1 MTYFMQFDKSMKAIR
16 PSDNTRL
23 RMPTDAG
30 DIEVHVYEAK
40 HRSGGASLVGVPRT
54 AENLTVLGLPTDT
67 GKQSPWI
74 IPPFP
79 LLKSAF
85 RKGGPFIRDGKVG
98 TIPDGFDPQKVAVG
112 GEEYRPGPPAY
123 IPYKLKDDIP
133 LDIESVDP
141 SDWRIRMWVGGS
153 ATRAATEEERC
164 YQLIPWDY
172 FSIGYLDLWLE
183 QYRCYHLGLDIPTE
197 LSPPDEDID
206 HDAEE
211 TETSTGLKMR
221 KVELDASTG
230 ELEGQHTVYV
240 QVMVDSELDKAIA
253 ATGHEANGY
262 FLEGLARYLQSAD
275 RIDSSLQLDP
285 EGEGI
290 GIYGEPAHVEKAQA
304 TLTKVAES
312 PAEIAKLINKAEKA
326 GIEFDD

>member
-30 DIEVHVYEAK
+30 DVEVHVYEAK
-40 HRSGGASLVGVPRT
+40 HRSGGASMVGVPRT
-54 AENLTVLGLPTDT
+54 AENLAVLGLPADT
-67 GKQSPWI
+67 GKHSPWV

-85 RKGGPFIRDGKVG
+85 RKGGPFIRDGKVKH
-98 TIPDGFDPQKVAVG
+98 IPDGFDPQKVAVG
-112 GEEYRPGPPAY
+112 GEEYRPGPPAH
-123 IPYKLKDDIP
+123 IPYASKDDIP
-133 LDIESVDP
+133 LNVESVDP
-141 SDWRIRMWVGGS
+141 TAWDIEMWVGGS
-153 ATRAATEEERC
+153 GVRPATEEERS

-206 HDAEE
+206 QNVEE
-211 TETSTGLKMR
+211 SETPTGLKMR

-230 ELEGQHTVYV
+230 ELEGQHSVYV
-240 QVMVDSELDKAIA
+240 QVIVDSELDKAIA
-253 ATGHEANGY
+253 STGHEANGY
-262 FLEGLARYLQSAD
+262 FLEGVACYLQSAD

-285 EGEGI
+285 EGDGI
-290 GIYGEPAHVEKAQA
+290 GIYGEPAHVDKAQA
-304 TLTKVAES
+304 TLTKVAKS
-312 PAEIAKLINKAEKA
+312 PAEIAKLINQAEEA

>member
-1 MTYFMQFDKSMKAIR
+1 MTYFMRFDKSMKAIR

-23 RMPTDAG
+23 RLPTDAG
-30 DIEVHVYEAK
+30 GIEVHVYEAK

-54 AENLTVLGLPTDT
+54 QENLAVLGLPAET

-85 RKGGPFIRDGKVG
+85 HKGGPFIRDGKMEH
-98 TIPDGFDPQKVAVG
+98 IPDGFDPQKVVVG
-112 GEEYRPGPPAY
+112 GEQYRPGPPAY

-133 LDIESVDP
+133 LNIESVDP
-141 SDWRIRMWVGGS
+141 TDWDIEMWVGGS
-153 ATRAATEEERC
+153 ATRAATEEERS
-164 YQLIPWDY
+164 YQLIPWTY
-172 FSIGYLDLWLE
+172 YPLGFLDLWLE
-183 QYRCYHLGLDIPTE
+183 QYRCYHLDQDIPTE

-211 TETSTGLKMR
+211 SETPTGLKMR

-230 ELEGQHTVYV
+230 ELGGQHTVYI
-240 QVMVDSELDKAIA
+240 QVLVDSELDHAIT

-262 FLEGLARYLQSAD
+262 FLEGLACYLQSANH
-275 RIDSSLQLDP
+275 IDSNLQLDP

-290 GIYGEPAHVEKAQA
+290 GIYGNPAHVDKAQA
-304 TLTKVAES
+304 AFRNIAETPS
-312 PAEIAKLINKAEKA
+312 KIAELVEQAEA
-326 GIEFDD
+326 NGIEFDD

>member
-1 MTYFMQFDKSMKAIR
+1 MTYFMRFDESMKAIR

-23 RMPTDAG
+23 RMPTDTG
-30 DIEVHVYEAK
+30 DVEVHVYEAK

-54 AENLTVLGLPTDT
+54 QENLAVLGLPAET

-79 LLKSAF
+79 LLSDAF
-85 RKGGPFIRDGKVG
+85 RKGGPFIRDEKVG
-98 TIPDGFDPQKVAVG
+98 TIPGSFDASKVAVG
-112 GEEYRPGPPAY
+112 ASLYRPGLPGFVP
-123 IPYKLKDDIP
+123 KELNDEIP
-133 LDIESVDP
+133 LDVVAVDHT
-141 SDWRIRMWVGGS
+141 DWKLFVWVSGS
-153 ATRAATEEERC
+153 AIRPATEEERS
-164 YQLIPWDY
+164 YQLIPWTY
-172 FSIGYLDLWLE
+172 YPLGFLDLWLE

-211 TETSTGLKMR
+211 TETSTGLKMH

-230 ELEGQHTVYV
+230 ELEGQHTVYI
-240 QVMVDSELDKAIA
+240 QVLVDSELDHAIT

-262 FLEGLARYLQSAD
+262 FLEGLACYLQSANH
-275 RIDSSLQLDP
+275 IDSNLQLDP

-290 GIYGEPAHVEKAQA
+290 GIYGNPAHVDKAQA
-304 TLTKVAES
+304 AFRNIAETPS
-312 PAEIAKLINKAEKA
+312 KIAELVEQAEA
-326 GIEFDD
+326 NGIEFDD